1 MYTNQSEKATFGNN
15 DILGADPIMTHLTS
29 RFGRLFITLFFFI
42 LLSAACDALPGS
54 PGVDAGPSPTA
65 TAPSETPQPE
75 ATIESLPTP
84 QLPAPVS
91 SLRLW
96 IPPEIGAR
104 TELGSDEWTNQIRVY
119 RTIHPNLDII
129 TEQKPIEGQGGLL
142 NYLQTGGEVAPSVM
156 PDIVAV
162 PASLLAD
169 SRVQD
174 LFFPLEGL
182 IDPAFPND
190 IYPAPAT
197 QIADEGHLYG
207 YPFASVGLTHLVYN
221 SDVITDTVSLD
232 WTRFISDTNHTLVFP
247 ADSREGAMLG
257 LQFYL
262 AEGGSLLNPSG
273 QVILEAEPLARALEQ
288 IAVNKGNLL
297 QSHQLKT
304 LDEAWQYYQLGLSD
318 TIWMR
323 AEHLLGRRAA
333 DPTLID
339 RQGFSAVP
347 GPNGAL
353 VPLTTSWAWAITT
366 SDPARQ
372 AAAAD
377 LILYLTTPDNLA
389 LWSERNQV
397 MPARRSAMALLAES
411 NPYYRFLDE
420 QSEFANAMPVS
431 ETSRVLDVIGDAVF
445 QVLATDGSP
454 AAIAE
459 QAVVALRQ

>member
-1 MYTNQSEKATFGNN
+1 
-15 DILGADPIMTHLTS
+15 MTHLKL
-29 RFGRLFITLFFFI
+29 RIGRLILSLSLLV
-42 LLSAACDALPGS
+42 LLSTACDILPG
-54 PGVDAGPSPTA
+54 GQEAGTTPQPAVTA
-65 TAPSETPQPE
+65 SAETPQPVPTVE
-75 ATIESLPTP
+75 VSTTP
-84 QLPAPVS
+84 QQPAPVS

-96 IPPEIGAR
+96 IPREIAAR
-104 TELGSDEWTNQIRVY
+104 TEAGSEELTSQIRVY
-119 RTIHPNLDII
+119 RTMHPNLDII
-129 TEQKPIEGQGGLL
+129 TEQKPIEGQGGLI
-142 NYLQTGGEVAPSVM
+142 NYLQTGSEVAPSVM
-156 PDIVAV
+156 PDVVAV
-162 PASLLAD
+162 PTSLLAD

-197 QIADEGHLYG
+197 QIADDGHLYG
-207 YPFASVGLTHLVYN
+207 YPFASVGLTHLLFN
-221 SDVITDTVSLD
+221 SAVVTDTISLN

-247 ADSREGAMLG
+247 ADSREGAMIG

-262 AEGGSLLNPSG
+262 AEGGTLMNQSG
-273 QVILEAEPLARALEQ
+273 QVALEPEPLTRALAG
-288 IAVNKGNLL
+288 IALNKGNLL

-323 AEHLLGRRAA
+323 AEHLLGRQSA
-333 DPTLID
+333 DPALID
-339 RQGFSAVP
+339 RQEFSAVP
-347 GPNGAL
+347 GPDGAL

-389 LWSERNQV
+389 LWTERSQV
-397 MPARRSAMALLAES
+397 MPARRSAMALLAET
-411 NPYYRFLDE
+411 NAYYRFLDE
-420 QSEFANAMPVS
+420 QSEFADVMPVS

-445 QVLATDGSP
+445 QVLTTDTSP

-459 QAVVALRQ
+459 QAAAALRQ